1 MEPVPETRETLRR
14 LSLGSDVDL
23 EAALARQAE
32 PVLEIV
38 PDCVGI
44 SIGYL
49 EEGLTFT
56 LVATPQQIAVLDA
69 IQYIHGGPCVESMTS
84 GEKVDVRDIDPLDEG
99 AWQRYARAGA
109 ARGVVSSLS
118 LPIREDG
125 DEGQVVGSV
134 NLYGASGNA
143 FTGHHEQLAA
153 LFGAWAPGAVSNADL
168 SFSTRLAAAASPARA
183 RERSLLDEAVGV
195 LAESEHLDMASA
207 ELRLRE
213 AAARA
218 GLTEV
223 QIARAVL
230 EAHTPGPHG

>member
-1 MEPVPETRETLRR
+1 MEPIPETRETLRR

-23 EAALARQAE
+23 EATLAHQAE
-32 PVLEIV
+32 QVLEIV

-44 SIGYL
+44 SLSYL
-49 EEGLTFT
+49 DEGLTFT
-56 LVATPQQIAVLDA
+56 LAATPEQIAVLDA
-69 IQYIHGGPCVESMTS
+69 IQYLHGGPCVEAAVS
-84 GEKVDVRDIDPLDEG
+84 GQKVDLRDVDPLDEG
-99 AWQRYARAGA
+99 AWQRYARVGA

-125 DEGQVVGSV
+125 DAGQVVGSV

-143 FTGHHEQLAA
+143 FTGHHDQLAA

-183 RERSLLDEAVGV
+183 RERSMLDEAVGV

-207 ELRLRE
+207 EVRLRE

-218 GLTEV
+218 GLTAV

>member
-1 MEPVPETRETLRR
+1 MEPMPETRETLRR

-23 EAALARQAE
+23 EATLSHQADR
-32 PVLEIV
+32 VLEIV

-49 EEGLTFT
+49 EDGLTFT
-56 LVATPQQIAVLDA
+56 LVATPEQIAVLDA
-69 IQYIHGGPCVESMTS
+69 IQYLHGGPCVESATS
-84 GEKVDVRDIDPLDEG
+84 GTKVDVPEVDPLDEG
-99 AWQRYARAGA
+99 AWQRYARVGA

-125 DEGQVVGSV
+125 DAGQVVGSV

-143 FTGHHEQLAA
+143 FTGHHDQLAA

-195 LAESEHLDMASA
+195 LADFEHLDMASA

-218 GLTEV
+218 GLTTG

-230 EAHTPGPHG
+230 EAHTPGPHV